1 MTLNVY
7 IASITANT
15 EVRKQVQKVLMV
27 LDGLGVPFKAIDI
40 TLRGNE
46 QYRDFMRQNALN
58 KRCDGIPLPPQFF
71 VDDEYLGN
79 YMDFEEAVEDNQL
92 PEFLRLIPS
101 SAEDEDDDEGKDE
114 ENEEEGTSEGEMSE
128 EYDDNYD
135 EEGEDGQEGDEEG
148 MTDEEMENDGR
159 DVSSGLGSSSD
170 NADSKEDSENDNV
183 MRSNIDEERDKVKS
197 EETEGNEDEQIELED
212 EDEVEL
218 EDEDFEDEDEV
229 E

>member
-58 KRCDGIPLPPQFF
+58 ERCDGVPLPPQFF
-71 VDDEYLGN
+71 ADDEYLGN

-101 SAEDEDDDEGKDE
+101 SAEDVDDDEGEDE
-114 ENEEEGTSEGEMSE
+114 EDEEEGTSEGEMSE
-128 EYDDNYD
+128 KYDANNDED
-135 EEGEDGQEGDEEG
+135 EEDEQEGDEEG
-148 MTDEEMENDGR
+148 QVDEQSENDKG
-159 DVSSGLGSSSD
+159 DVSSGLGSSS
-170 NADSKEDSENDNV
+170 NEDDPQKVSRNDKTIGSNV
-183 MRSNIDEERDKVKS
+183 EDEVNNE
-197 EETEGNEDEQIELED
+197 EETEEDKD
-212 EDEVEL
+212 DEVEL
-218 EDEDFEDEDEV
+218 EDEDFEDEDQV

>member
-58 KRCDGIPLPPQFF
+58 ERCDGVPLPPQFF
-71 VDDEYLGN
+71 ADDEYLGN

-101 SAEDEDDDEGKDE
+101 SAQK
-114 ENEEEGTSEGEMSE
+114 
-128 EYDDNYD
+128 
-135 EEGEDGQEGDEEG
+135 
-148 MTDEEMENDGR
+148 
-159 DVSSGLGSSSD
+159 
-170 NADSKEDSENDNV
+170 K
-183 MRSNIDEERDKVKS
+183 
-197 EETEGNEDEQIELED
+197 
-212 EDEVEL
+212 
-218 EDEDFEDEDEV
+218 
-229 E
+229 

>member
-58 KRCDGIPLPPQFF
+58 ERCDGVPLPPQFF

-79 YMDFEEAVEDNQL
+79 YMDFEEAVEDNHL

-101 SAEDEDDDEGKDE
+101 SAEDEDDDEGEDE
-114 ENEEEGTSEGEMSE
+114 EDEEEGTSEGEMSE
-128 EYDDNYD
+128 KYDASYD
-135 EEGEDGQEGDEEG
+135 EDEEDQQEGDEEG
-148 MTDEEMENDGR
+148 QVDEQSEDDNG
-159 DVSSGLGSSSD
+159 DVSSGLGSSSNED
-170 NADSKEDSENDNV
+170 DPKKISKNDKV
-183 MRSNIDEERDKVKS
+183 VGSNIEDKVNNE
-197 EETEGNEDEQIELED
+197 EETEGDKD
-212 EDEVEL
+212 DEVELDDNEAEL
-218 EDEDFEDEDEV
+218 EDEDFEDEDQV